1 MRRDMTKQA
10 VQLDPVAAMPSPNR
24 AAQVLVVD
32 DDPHF
37 RSLVRSL
44 LEPAGITVFEAG
56 DAREGFE
63 RIHAQQIGV
72 IVLDVM
78 LPGEDGFKT
87 LHVLKST
94 FPKIKVL
101 IATALYL
108 RNTIPLDADGVL
120 CKSEIEHLLPV
131 VDQLIGE

>member
-10 VQLDPVAAMPSPNR
+10 VQLDAVVGPRPHR
-24 AAQVLVVD
+24 GAQVMVVD

-44 LEPAGITVFEAG
+44 LEPAGITVLEAG
-56 DAREGFE
+56 DAREGF
-63 RIHAQQIGV
+63 RCIHAHDIGV

-78 LPGEDGFKT
+78 LPGDDGFKT
-87 LHVLKST
+87 LHVLKSA
-94 FPKIKVL
+94 FPRIKVL

-108 RNTIPLDADGVL
+108 HNTIPLDADGVL
-120 CKSEIEHLLPV
+120 CKSEIEHLLPL
-131 VDQLIGE
+131 VDQLIGK